1 MAETAEPKTGP
12 GAASAE
18 ASEQLDA
25 RYPRWAVIG
34 IFLILAVASV
44 GAAEAFLM
52 PVILAFLLTL
62 VFTPLRRALNRMGLP
77 SWLCATLIISA
88 LIATSFVGIATLS
101 TPVAEWAAEAPSI
114 GRQIERKLRGL
125 RGSVETIAEAG
136 EQIDK
141 LAEGGAETAVADD
154 TQKVEVKEKSV
165 LQRVAASAPT
175 IGAQA
180 VFVFVL
186 LFFVIASGDMFYEK
200 VVHVL
205 PTLTDKRRA
214 LKIAFDIERRL
225 ARYFSTIALIN
236 AGLGVAIGL
245 TMWAIGMPSPAL
257 FGLVGFI
264 LNFIPFIGAIIGVVL
279 AVAIGFIT
287 FPDPWSA
294 LLAGGLYLS
303 LTTIEGQFVTPYFVG
318 RSLKLNTVVVF
329 LSVALWAWLWSV
341 VGMIIAVPVLVVIRV
356 FSEHLPAL
364 EPLGDFLS
372 ARGAENDDDETEVR
386 PRPKLSDG

>member
-1 MAETAEPKTGP
+1 MPDAIPEQR
-12 GAASAE
+12 SD
-18 ASEQLDA
+18 ASELSSS
-25 RYPRWAVIG
+25 RNPRWAVIG
-34 IFLILAVASV
+34 IFLLLAIAGI

-62 VFTPLRRALNRMGLP
+62 VFTPLRRGLNRMGLP
-77 SWLCATLIISA
+77 SWLCATLIVTSLVA
-88 LIATSFVGIATLS
+88 ASFVGLMTLS
-101 TPVAEWAAEAPSI
+101 TPVAEWAAEAPSL
-114 GRQIERKLRGL
+114 GRKIEQKIRGL
-125 RGSVETIAEAG
+125 RGSVDTIAEAG
-136 EQIDK
+136 DQIDK
-141 LAEGGAETAVADD
+141 LAEGGAEPD
-154 TQKVEVKEKSV
+154 TETVEVKEKGL
-165 LQRVAASAPT
+165 LQRMASSAPT

-180 VFVFVL
+180 VFVLVL
-186 LFFVIASGDMFYEK
+186 MFFLIASGDMFYEK

-225 ARYFSTIALIN
+225 ARYFSTIAMIN

-245 TMWAIGMPSPAL
+245 AMWAIGMPSPAL
-257 FGLVGFI
+257 FGLLGFL
-264 LNFIPFIGAIIGVVL
+264 LNFIPFIGAIIGVAL
-279 AVAIGFIT
+279 AVTIGFVT
-287 FPDPWSA
+287 FPAPVSA

-303 LTTIEGQFVTPYFVG
+303 LTSIEGQLVTPYFVG
-318 RSLKLNTVVVF
+318 RNLKLNTVMVF

-341 VGMIIAVPVLVVIRV
+341 VGMIIAVPILVVIRV

-372 ARGAENDDDETEVR
+372 ARGAENDEDKIEVK